1 MIMFSPI
8 LLPDYSIFLELGLSV
23 FGIIGHWNW
32 SFIGWSLLSLLIA
45 RALNVYPIVLFFN
58 KFLLRDNGEPL
69 LDHETRVGGHMHGGH
84 LRDGM
89 EDGLRSP
96 NFVWTQS
103 DITELTATPLHRK
116 DLKIRPNVAGFMWFS
131 GLRGAVSV
139 SSCVFLLSLF
149 ILLVSGP
156 DFFF

>member
-45 RALNVYPIVLFFN
+45 RALNIYPIVLVFN
-58 KFLLRDNGEPL
+58 RFLLRDNEEPL
-69 LDHETRVGGHMHGGH
+69 LEHETRAGPLLEHETRVGSRTHGGH
-84 LRDGM
+84 SGDRVENGCP
-89 EDGLRSP
+89 SP

-103 DITELTATPLHRK
+103 DITEYTATPLRKK

-139 SSCVFLLSLF
+139 S
-149 ILLVSGP
+149 
-156 DFFF
+156 

>member
-69 LDHETRVGGHMHGGH
+69 LEHEQRVGGHLG
-84 LRDGM
+84 DGM
-89 EDGLRSP
+89 EDGLQSP
-96 NFVWTQS
+96 NLVWTQS
-103 DITELTATPLHRK
+103 DITELTATPLRRK

-139 SSCVFLLSLF
+139 SLCVFLFSLF
-149 ILLVSGP
+149 IL
-156 DFFF
+156 